1 VATDERLLV
10 WAIDETDGFDASWA
24 SIDGTRLRADG
35 RSAGQ
40 RPGPWWLIY
49 RLETG
54 EDFVHAR
61 LVAESRWDGG
71 AATLDLHRDSTDGT
85 WTVNGGSR
93 PDLAEALDCDLMA
106 CPLTNT
112 MPVLRH
118 GLHRSPGDLE
128 LLMAFVQVPSLAV
141 VANRQRYTHV
151 RALREGGVVRYR
163 SGRFSS
169 DLVIDGDG
177 FVLDYPQL
185 GRRVTRG
192 APEA

>member
-10 WAIDETDGFDASWA
+10 WTIDETDGFDTCWA
-24 SIDGTRLRADG
+24 SIDGGRLAADG
-35 RSAGQ
+35 RSVGQ
-40 RPGPWWLIY
+40 RPGPWWVTY

-54 EDFVHAR
+54 DDFVHVR

-71 AATLDLHRDSTDGT
+71 AATLDLRRASDGAWTTDGE
-85 WTVNGGSR
+85 GR

-118 GLHRSPGDLE
+118 GLHRTPGDLE
-128 LLMAFVQVPSLAV
+128 FLMAFVQVPSLVV

-151 RALREGGVVRYR
+151 RALPDGGIVRYR
-163 SGRFSS
+163 SGGFSS
-169 DLVIDGDG
+169 DLVIDGEG

-185 GRRVTRG
+185 GRRV
-192 APEA
+192 APGD

>member
-1 VATDERLLV
+1 MATDERLLV
-10 WAIDETDGFDASWA
+10 WAIDDTDGFDTCWA

-35 RSAGQ
+35 RSVGQ
-40 RPGPWWLIY
+40 RPGPWWVTY

-54 EDFVHAR
+54 EDLVHVR

-71 AATLDLHRDSTDGT
+71 SATLDLRRDPTDGF
-85 WTVNGGSR
+85 WTTNGQPR
-93 PDLAEALDCDLMA
+93 PDLADALDCDLMA

-118 GLHRSPGDLE
+118 DLHRTPGDLA

-151 RALREGGVVRYR
+151 RALPDGGIVRYR

-177 FVLDYPQL
+177 FVLVYPQL
-185 GRRVTRG
+185 GRRITPG
-192 APEA
+192 N